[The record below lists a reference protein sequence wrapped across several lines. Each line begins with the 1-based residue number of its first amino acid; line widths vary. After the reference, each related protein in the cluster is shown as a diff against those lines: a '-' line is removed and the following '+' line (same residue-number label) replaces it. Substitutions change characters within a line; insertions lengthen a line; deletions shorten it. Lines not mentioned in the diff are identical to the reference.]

1 MKCSRLFAAFAA
13 AVSMFVLV
21 PAAAHAGGGGG
32 GGGGTVAGP
41 CGRLSGVTA
50 SPSVTIT
57 KGVATSLA
65 LKGSIVNCSIYQ
77 QRYWINVDEPTPAN
91 PNCAANALYFPNSI
105 WSSGSSQSFSV
116 STNIVRTTDLS
127 GCAGTH
133 TVRLTLKDRS
143 FGYVQQVLTLTYT
156 VVVR

>member
-1 MKCSRLFAAFAA
+1 MTLKRFAAAFAVA
-13 AVSMFVLV
+13 LSSLALV
-21 PAAAHAGGGGG
+21 PAAAHAGGG

-50 SPSVTIT
+50 SPSVTIS
-57 KGVATSLA
+57 KGVATPLA

-77 QRYWINVDEPTPAN
+77 QRYWINIDEPAPAN

-116 STNIVRTTDLS
+116 STSIVPAGATDFS

-143 FGYVQQVLTLTYT
+143 FGYVQQVVSLTYT
-156 VVVR
+156 VVVK

>member
-1 MKCSRLFAAFAA
+1 MNIKRLVAAL
-13 AVSMFVLV
+13 AVALSSLALV
-21 PAAAHAGGGGG
+21 PAIAQAGGG

-50 SPSVTIT
+50 SPSVTISGGT
-57 KGVATSLA
+57 GTLT

-77 QRYWINVDEPTPAN
+77 QRYWINVDEPAPVNPA
-91 PNCAANALYFPNSI
+91 CAASALYFPNSI
-105 WSSGSSQSFSV
+105 WSSGSSQSFTI
-116 STNIVRTTDLS
+116 STNIVHGSTA

-143 FGYVQQVLTLTYT
+143 FGYVQQVVTLTYT
-156 VVVR
+156 VK

>member
-1 MKCSRLFAAFAA
+1 MKCSRVVAAFAVA
-13 AVSMFVLV
+13 LSSLVLV
-21 PAAAHAGGGGG
+21 PAAANAGG

-50 SPSVTIT
+50 SPTVTIS
-57 KGVATSLA
+57 KGVATPLS

-77 QRYWINVDEPTPAN
+77 QRYWINVDEPTPVN
-91 PNCAANALYFPNSI
+91 PNCSAKALYFPNSI

-116 STNIVRTTDLS
+116 STSIVPAGATS
-127 GCAGTH
+127 FAGCAGTH

-143 FGYVQQVLTLTYT
+143 FGYVQQVVTLTYT
-156 VVVR
+156 VVVK

>member
-1 MKCSRLFAAFAA
+1 MKCSRAVAAFAA
-13 AVSMFVLV
+13 TVSLALV
-21 PAAAHAGGGGG
+21 PAAAHAGG

-50 SPSVTIT
+50 SPTVTVS
-57 KGVATSLA
+57 KGVATPLA
-65 LKGSIVNCSIYQ
+65 LKGSIANCSIYL
-77 QRYWINVDEPTPAN
+77 QRYWINIDEPATAN

-116 STNIVRTTDLS
+116 STSIAPAGAIDFS

-143 FGYVQQVLTLTYT
+143 FGYVQQVVSLTYT
-156 VVVR
+156 VVVK